1 MADMQKL
8 LAIDTATGACSV
20 AVSDGEEIVARL
32 YQEMRR
38 GQSEHLIGMIEAAM
52 AESGVGFPELDSIVV
67 TRGPGAFTG
76 LRIGL
81 ATARAI
87 GLACGKP
94 VFGLTTTE
102 VIAAGVQRGEDNP
115 SFVLAAVDGRRAE
128 PYVQMF
134 APDGT
139 ACSDIIAATPD
150 SIAEVLAE
158 APFILAG
165 DGCDKAEPMLPRLP
179 LRRIDV
185 MPDAAEMALLAHR
198 QRTSGIDLSPADPL
212 YIRPPDAVTQADAEA
227 ARRAKRGE

>member
-1 MADMQKL
+1 MTDRQKL
-8 LAIDTATGACSV
+8 LAVETATGACSV
-20 AVSDGEEIVARL
+20 AVSAGGVIVARL

-38 GQSEHLIGMIEAAM
+38 GQSEHLIGMIDTAM
-52 AESGVGFPELDSIVV
+52 TKSGVSFPELDGIVV

-87 GLACGKP
+87 GLASGKP
-94 VFGLTTTE
+94 VFGMTTTE

-115 SFVLAAVDGRRAE
+115 PFVLAAVDGRRAE

-134 APDGT
+134 GPDGIP
-139 ACSDIIAATPD
+139 CSDIIAATAD
-150 SIAEVLAE
+150 SMAEVLTD

-165 DGCDKAEPMLPRLP
+165 DGCDKAEPMLARAP
-179 LRRIDV
+179 LQRIDA
-185 MPDAAEMALLAHR
+185 MPDAAEMALLAH
-198 QRTSGIDLSPADPL
+198 QRLVSGVELSPAEPL